1 MHVLRL
7 LLACTLLTGP
17 LLASDPPPAPKPPPS
32 PDLVLKGVQS
42 FLALTARPDG
52 SFRPGIDPEYE
63 GMADSAFSDLAPA
76 AYAVVLSK
84 TFGLKLPYE
93 ENTRLFFRSRQRPDG
108 AFVNVGGTAD
118 PKSAA

>member
-84 TFGLKLPYE
+84 TFGLKLLEAAIPV
-93 ENTRLFFRSRQRPDG
+93 NGIQRQQAIIYVVSHNFCKRMSQP
-108 AFVNVGGTAD
+108 VG
-118 PKSAA
+118 